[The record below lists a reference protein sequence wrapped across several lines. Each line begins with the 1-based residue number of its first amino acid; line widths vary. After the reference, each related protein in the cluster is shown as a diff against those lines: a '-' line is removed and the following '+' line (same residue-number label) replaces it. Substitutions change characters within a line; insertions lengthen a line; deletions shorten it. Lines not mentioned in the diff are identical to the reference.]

1 MFLTFVICR
10 GRMPIGFIT
19 THSISAYQS

>member
-19 THSISAYQS
+19 THSISADYP